1 MWGGPTVWRSAAP
14 GDATAW
20 PPAEPVR
27 NLCAMRRLLVVS
39 AALLASLG
47 AGAAGAGATPV
58 SFLQGE
64 QLVTVERPRATTVQA
79 ALLALTRGPT
89 AAERRRGI
97 RNRVLRGT
105 PVRSVTVTGGVATVD
120 FGTKL
125 VRGDD
130 PAVLLARLGQVVGTA
145 TAVPGVRS
153 VRVRILG
160 GTPMGLFPG
169 VDARVPLTMRTLRT
183 PDHPVPVTPD
193 EPVAPPADDTRVLQQ
208 RLADL
213 GYLAPSG
220 VDGRGGPATTA
231 AIIAFQKWQRLARDG
246 QAGPQTRAALAGA
259 TRPTPVSAGS
269 RGRRLEILLDRQ
281 VVLAIENGVVVRTIH
296 ASTGAAATPTTT
308 GSFSVYGKFQ
318 RWWSVPFRTWL
329 PWSVAFVG
337 GIALHEYPDVPVVP
351 ASHGCV
357 RLTPGDARWVYDFS
371 SVGTPVRVLATS

>member
-1 MWGGPTVWRSAAP
+1 
-14 GDATAW
+14 
-20 PPAEPVR
+20 
-27 NLCAMRRLLVVS
+27 MRRPLLTLT
-39 AALLASLG
+39 ATLG
-47 AGAAGAGATPV
+47 ALAAGVAGAGATPV

-64 QLVTVERPRATTVQA
+64 QLVTVERPGATTVDA

-89 AAERRRGI
+89 AAERRRGV
-97 RNRVLRGT
+97 RSRVLRGT
-105 PVRSVTVTGGVATVD
+105 PVRSVTVAGGVATVD
-120 FGTKL
+120 FGTRL

-130 PAVLLARLGQVVGTA
+130 PAVLLARLSQVVGTV

-153 VRVRILG
+153 VRIRILG

-183 PDHPVPVTPD
+183 PDHPIPVAPD
-193 EPVAPPADDTRVLQQ
+193 EPVAPPADDTRALQQ

-213 GYLAPSG
+213 GYLPRSG
-220 VDGRGGPATTA
+220 VDGRSGPATTA

-246 QAGPQTRAALAGA
+246 EAGPGTRAALATA
-259 TRPTPVSAGS
+259 TRPTPVSAGT

-296 ASTGAAATPTTT
+296 TSTGAAGTPTTV
-308 GSFSVYGKFQ
+308 GSFAVYGKFQ
-318 RWWSVPFRTWL
+318 RWWSVPFRSWL

-337 GIALHEYPDVPVVP
+337 GIALHEYPDVPVAP

-357 RLTPGDARWVYDFS
+357 RLTTGDARWVYDFS
-371 SVGTPVRVLATS
+371 SVGMPVRVLATS